1 MSLDKMLFIYK
12 MLYINKQTPM
22 TKLSLTSIM
31 LSEKFLIAMSIV
43 NLSIFYRN
51 INYYNNQRKL
61 RYYKR
66 G

>member
-1 MSLDKMLFIYK
+1 
-12 MLYINKQTPM
+12 M
-22 TKLSLTSIM
+22 TKFSLTAIL

-43 NLSIFYRN
+43 NLTIFYRN
-51 INYYNNQRKL
+51 INYYNDQRRI